1 LTLKVD
7 TQKKLRPMKF
17 INYIEKVSG
26 VDIYGLIS
34 LGIFVIFFTVM
45 LTWVFRADKKKIKE
59 MSEIPLH

>member
-1 LTLKVD
+1 M
-7 TQKKLRPMKF
+7 RF

-34 LGIFVIFFTVM
+34 LLIFVVFFTAM
-45 LTWVFRADKKKIKE
+45 LTWVIRADKKKIKE

>member
-1 LTLKVD
+1 
-7 TQKKLRPMKF
+7 MKF

-26 VDIYGLIS
+26 VDNYGLVS
-34 LGIFVIFFTVM
+34 LLIFVVFFTAM